1 MRVVLA
7 TVDHTLMQSL
17 AALLETRGH
26 EVACF
31 SRAKEA
37 LDHLDAHDEAN
48 ALIVVDS
55 GKDVPGP
62 EVCWEARLLAS
73 FERPIYVCLI
83 SRPLT
88 SRAFI
93 EALDCGADDVL
104 QLPLS
109 SDELYARLRAAE
121 RFSQMQLKLVEMAT
135 RDGLTGLYNRPAFF
149 SRAARLRQEANAPLA
164 AIMVDIDH
172 FKAINDTYGHAAGD
186 KAIRA
191 VAELLKSNWDTVGRL
206 GGEEFALVLDHG
218 DAGEAWRAAES
229 MRQSIAT
236 QDIDVGATSLR
247 ISCSFGVAV
256 GSPDDGVDEI
266 LRKAD
271 AALYAAKRAGRNM
284 VALYDKETA
293 PLSNR
298 PSSIVRGTGSLV
310 AAGPRRQIAG

>member
-7 TVDHTLMQSL
+7 AADQPLMQSL
-17 AALLETRGH
+17 ASLLETRGH
-26 EVACF
+26 EVCCF
-31 SRAKEA
+31 SAHHDA
-37 LDHLDAHDEAN
+37 LEHLGAHDEAN

-55 GKDVPGP
+55 GMGVAGP
-62 EVCWEARLLAS
+62 EICWEARLMAS
-73 FERPIYVCLI
+73 SERPIYICLI

-121 RFSQMQLKLVEMAT
+121 RFSQIQMKLVEMAT

-149 SRAARLRQEANAPLA
+149 SRATRLCEEAETPLA

-172 FKAINDTYGHAAGD
+172 FKTVNDNYGHAAGD

-191 VAELLKSNWDTVGRL
+191 VAEFLQDQGDAVGRL
-206 GGEEFALVLDHG
+206 GGEEFALVLGHG
-218 DAGEAWRAAES
+218 DTAEAWRAAEA
-229 MRQSIAT
+229 MRRSIALRE
-236 QDIDVGATSLR
+236 IDVGATSLR
-247 ISCSFGVAV
+247 LSCSFGVAV
-256 GSPDDGVDEI
+256 GAPGDTIDDI

-271 AALYAAKRAGRNM
+271 AALYAAKRSGRNM
-284 VALYDKETA
+284 VALHEAAKA

-298 PSSIVRGTGSLV
+298 PNSSVRAPGTSVNG
-310 AAGPRRQIAG
+310 ARRLIAG